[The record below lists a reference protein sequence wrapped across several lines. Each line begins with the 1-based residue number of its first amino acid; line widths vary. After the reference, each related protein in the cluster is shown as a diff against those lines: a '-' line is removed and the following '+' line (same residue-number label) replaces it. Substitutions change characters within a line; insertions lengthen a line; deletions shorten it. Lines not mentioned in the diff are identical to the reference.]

1 MMLRTTTRVLC
12 IVLTVW
18 IVGALP
24 ASSMTRHVII
34 LFDERAE
41 LPGLAALDA
50 EFTRTLNSDSRDRV
64 ELYREDMDLSRFG
77 SKAYET
83 FLRDSLR
90 AKYAGKKIDV
100 VVAVMGPA
108 LDFLLEHGAEIF
120 PGASIVF
127 CGIDKKELGERL
139 LSNNVHGVLV
149 KREFAPTL
157 EIGLRIHPGTKQIVV
172 VAGKSGFD
180 NRLLDQA
187 RQEFQAYENRLAFTY
202 LASLDLQKLLAEL
215 RQLPSQ
221 TIVLFTTLFQDGAG
235 QSFVP
240 HDVVG
245 LVSAAANAPVYGFL
259 DQYLGRG
266 IVGGSLYSF
275 SSHGTE
281 AAKLVLKILAGTSGP
296 SLVEISAN
304 KLQFDWRQMQRWGIS
319 ERSLPTGSE
328 IQFRDLTIWQQY
340 RMLILAVIAALLLQ
354 SSLIAW
360 LAYERGRR
368 RIAEAQALQRA
379 NELARMNRFA
389 TAGELSA
396 SIAHEI
402 RQPLTAISSSA
413 EAGLSWLQQRVPNL
427 GQVRAVLEAVV
438 KESHRADDV
447 IKSVR
452 AMFKHEPT
460 ARTKVNLNELVAEV
474 VSVAAGAIRSSNI
487 KLEINFMDDMLPLV
501 RADPIQLQQAILNLV
516 MNAVEA
522 MERSGDEKRLLRIRT
537 EPAEDRN
544 VAVRVVDSG
553 KPVVPAAVEKMFQP
567 FFTTKSGGMGMGLS
581 ICKTIVEAHG
591 GRLTASAKNP
601 RGMEFQITLPLDRQA

>member
-1 MMLRTTTRVLC
+1 MLYSTTRALC
-12 IVLTVW
+12 IVLIVW
-18 IVGALP
+18 IGGALP
-24 ASSMTRHVII
+24 ASSTTRQVVM

-50 EFTRTLNSDSRDRV
+50 EFTRTLNSESSDRV

-90 AKYAGKKIDV
+90 TKYAGKKIDA

-108 LDFLLEHGAEIF
+108 LDFLLDHGAEIF
-120 PGASIVF
+120 PGSSIVF
-127 CGIDKKELGERL
+127 CGLDKKELGERPL
-139 LSNNVHGVLV
+139 PINVHGVLV

-157 EIGLRIHPGTKQIVV
+157 EAALRIHPGTKQVVV

-187 RQEFQAYENRLAFTY
+187 RQEFHAFEDRLAFTY
-202 LASLDLQKLLAEL
+202 LTSLDLQTLLSEL

-275 SSHGTE
+275 SRHGTE
-281 AAKLVLKILAGTSGP
+281 AAKQVLKLLAGTSGP
-296 SLVEISAN
+296 SLVEVSAN

-319 ERSLPTGSE
+319 EASLPTGSE

-340 RMLILAVIAALLLQ
+340 RPLILAVIAALLLQ
-354 SSLIAW
+354 SSLIAL
-360 LAYERGRR
+360 LAYEHRRR
-368 RIAEAQALQRA
+368 RIAEVQALHRM

-389 TAGELSA
+389 TAGQLSA
-396 SIAHEI
+396 SIAHEM

-413 EAGLSWLQQRVPNL
+413 EAGLSWLQRRVPNL
-427 GQVRAVLEAVV
+427 SQVRDVLEAVV

-447 IKSVR
+447 LKSVR
-452 AMFKHEPT
+452 AMFKHET
-460 ARTKVNLNELVAEV
+460 TERTKVNLSELVAQV
-474 VSVAAGAIRSSNI
+474 VSIAAGPINSNKV
-487 KLEINFMDDMLPLV
+487 KLEINLTDGVLPLV
-501 RADPIQLQQAILNLV
+501 KADPIQLQQAILNLV

-522 MERSGDEKRLLRIRT
+522 MERSDDETRLLRIRT
-537 EPAEDRN
+537 EPGKDGN
-544 VAVRVVDSG
+544 VAIRIVDSG
-553 KPVVPAAVEKMFQP
+553 QPVDPEVIEKMFQA
-567 FFTTKSGGMGMGLS
+567 FFTSKSGGMGMGLS
-581 ICKTIVEAHG
+581 ICKAIVEAHG
-591 GRLTASAKNP
+591 GRLTASAKKP
-601 RGMEFQITLPLDRQA
+601 RGMEFQITLPLDRST